1 VYRII
6 NNYLIL
12 SSLVVR
18 GQIVTGEET
27 VSFRMD
33 ITAIRSN
40 ERAQKAMP
48 PLDMERIRHED
59 REDEANGLPF
69 RFGYGYEVN
78 FTLDNSG
85 EWIEL
90 DEGGRLWRLEISCPG
105 ALSINLLYDKF
116 WLPEG
121 AKFFVYSADR
131 KQSFGAFT
139 YSTHSL
145 CTEFVEKKF
154 TKKLL
159 KPKTCIIFA

>member
-1 VYRII
+1 M
-6 NNYLIL
+6 
-12 SSLVVR
+12 R